1 LYLKNTLIRI
11 KYRTSYAMDISIT
24 KANTDN
30 YPFLKQLETTCFD
43 DHQRS
48 SNKTIKTS
56 INSAFQGTYIACVK
70 ENGKWVEAASLIVH
84 LHKKTLRLYSIAV
97 LPQFR
102 NRNIGQQLM
111 QYCIQL
117 AIDGKF
123 EKISLEA
130 MTSNTKLINWYE
142 GYGFKTVAVLKDY
155 YSAGFDANRMV
166 LKI

>member
-1 LYLKNTLIRI
+1 
-11 KYRTSYAMDISIT
+11 MDISIT
-24 KANTDN
+24 KANTDD
-30 YPFLKQLETTCFD
+30 YPFLKQLETICFD
-43 DHQRS
+43 DHQCS

-56 INSAFQGTYIACVK
+56 ITSAFQGTYIARVK

-97 LPQFR
+97 VPQLR
-102 NRNIGQQLM
+102 NHNIGQQLM

-117 AIDGKF
+117 ATDGKF

-130 MTSNTKLINWYE
+130 MTSNHKLINWYE

-155 YSAGFDANRMV
+155 YSTGFDANRMV
-166 LKI
+166 LKM

>member
-1 LYLKNTLIRI
+1 
-11 KYRTSYAMDISIT
+11 MDISIT
-24 KANTDN
+24 KATLND
-30 YPFLKQLETTCFD
+30 YQFLKQLELTCFD

-48 SNKTIKTS
+48 SNKAIKTS
-56 INSAFQGTYIACVK
+56 ITSVFQGTYIARVK

-97 LPQFR
+97 MPQFR

-111 QYCIQL
+111 QYCIQI
-117 AIDGKF
+117 ATDGNF

-142 GYGFKTVAVLKDY
+142 GYGFITVAVLKDY
-155 YSAGFDANRMV
+155 YSAGFDANRMI